1 MHDRIRFGRNEKT
14 LGVKNGS
21 LGTVERIEDGV
32 LQVKLDGPSDTRVA
46 VDTKFYKHLDHG
58 YAATVHK
65 AQGSTVDRTYVLATQ
80 HFDRHAAYVALSRH
94 RETATVFY
102 AKDDFGGRGG
112 AIDPQEAQLRF
123 TEKLS
128 RARTKD
134 LAHDYLE
141 AAPASSPELGA
152 GKPERDRK
160 ADRFRG
166 LKLKTN
172 RVLESD
178 RHAKH
183 ELPQGKG
190 ADARRGSELIRALD
204 GFARAWNDATR
215 MHEKD
220 LPVLEHQ
227 KAELHKATVAL
238 DRARPGAVQDLLNAV
253 RYEPATIH
261 ILKAWPGPER
271 SSELLRTLEREE
283 RVRTTPELKAER
295 VVKIWQS
302 LEAEHEKVRGYDHEG
317 PRKQV
322 EKEIQSL
329 TREIKADSALNE
341 RVRQL
346 QIELGISRRLERVL
360 EERDLNR
367 ALDLSIGHGRDHGF
381 ELGL

>member
-1 MHDRIRFGRNEKT
+1 M
-14 LGVKNGS
+14 
-21 LGTVERIEDGV
+21 
-32 LQVKLDGPSDTRVA
+32 
-46 VDTKFYKHLDHG
+46 
-58 YAATVHK
+58 HK
-65 AQGSTVDRTYVLATQ
+65 AQGSTVDRTYVLATP

-102 AKDDFGGRGG
+102 ARDDFGGRAGT
-112 AIDPQEAQLRF
+112 ADPQEVQNRF
-123 TEKLS
+123 VEKLS

-141 AAPASSPELGA
+141 AAPASAPELTA
-152 GKPERDRK
+152 QPERDRK

-204 GFARAWNDATR
+204 GFARAWNDAAR
-215 MHEKD
+215 MREKD

-227 KAELHKATVAL
+227 KAELTKATVAL

-283 RVRTTPELKAER
+283 RVRTTPAAQGRAGGEDLAEP
-295 VVKIWQS
+295 
-302 LEAEHEKVRGYDHEG
+302 RGRAREG
-317 PRKQV
+317 AW
-322 EKEIQSL
+322 L
-329 TREIKADSALNE
+329 
-341 RVRQL
+341 
-346 QIELGISRRLERVL
+346 
-360 EERDLNR
+360 
-367 ALDLSIGHGRDHGF
+367 
-381 ELGL
+381 